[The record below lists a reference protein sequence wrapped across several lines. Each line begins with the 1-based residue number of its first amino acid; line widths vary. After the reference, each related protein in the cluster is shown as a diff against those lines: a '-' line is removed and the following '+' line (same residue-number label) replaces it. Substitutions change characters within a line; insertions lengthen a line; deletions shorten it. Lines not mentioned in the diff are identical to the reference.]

1 MSTDQCP
8 PALRVV
14 YSLGVPYG
22 GSRINC
28 NHSTRGD
35 SFMPL
40 LFNDLD
46 GTRLGPACGHT
57 RKGLE
62 EDGCPECGWA
72 RADDIGPA
80 PGLATTKH

>member
-1 MSTDQCP
+1 
-8 PALRVV
+8 
-14 YSLGVPYG
+14 
-22 GSRINC
+22 
-28 NHSTRGD
+28 
-35 SFMPL
+35 MPL